1 VETLFNVLTNFF
13 AHYGYWVIF
22 FGVMLENGGV
32 PLPGE
37 TILLF
42 AGFLAYHGEINL
54 VRAMATAAAGATIG
68 DSLGFCLGRYGGAA
82 FVEKYR
88 RRVFF
93 LRRQFDRAQTI
104 FQEHGQWAV
113 FVARFVTGLRIFSG
127 ILAGTLGMAYPRFL
141 FFNFTG
147 AVLWSLTIG
156 SVGFLF
162 GGSLP
167 TLVRV
172 VKEFHEVVF
181 AAAVLAIL
189 VAVRFYLKR
198 RRGGR
203 RAADGKGE
211 GRGSK

>member
-1 VETLFNVLTNFF
+1 VESLYNVLTEFF

-42 AGFLAYHGEINL
+42 AGFLAYRGEINL
-54 VRAMATAAAGATIG
+54 LRAMATAAAGATIG
-68 DSLGFCLGRYGGAA
+68 DSLGFCLGRYGGTA

-88 RRVFF
+88 PRIFSF
-93 LRRQFDRAQTI
+93 RRQFDRAREI
-104 FQEHGQWAV
+104 FLEHGQWAV

-127 ILAGTLGMAYPRFL
+127 ILAGMFGMAYPRFL

-156 SVGFLF
+156 SVGFMF

-167 TLVRV
+167 TLVHV
-172 VKEFHEVVF
+172 VKRFHEAVF
-181 AAAVLAIL
+181 AATVLAIAVL
-189 VAVRFYLKR
+189 VWSYLKR
-198 RRGGR
+198 RRAKR
-203 RAADGKGE
+203 RAEGE
-211 GRGSK
+211 DTDLNK